1 MIKNIYNLPQNLHD
15 KFYIYIFTWL
25 PLIVGRA
32 PHLHAYMFTNL
43 HGEHF
48 HTYMINHCC
57 KNLQTCDICDSN
69 QPISHFLQS
78 GRL

>member
-1 MIKNIYNLPQNLHD
+1 MNEERKLVNTNQKYQIYIFTIYLKNLHD

-43 HGEHF
+43 HGEFPYLH
-48 HTYMINHCC
+48 
-57 KNLQTCDICDSN
+57 D
-69 QPISHFLQS
+69 
-78 GRL
+78 

>member
-1 MIKNIYNLPQNLHD
+1 MFTIYLKIYMINLTFTYLHG
-15 KFYIYIFTWL
+15 YT
-25 PLIVGRA
+25 LIVGRT
-32 PHLHAYMFTNL
+32 PYTNL

>member
-1 MIKNIYNLPQNLHD
+1 M
-15 KFYIYIFTWL
+15 IYIFTIYL
-25 PLIVGRA
+25 KI
-32 PHLHAYMFTNL
+32 YMINFTFTYL
-43 HGEHF
+43 HGYHSSSEGHHIYMLTCLQIYMANF

-69 QPISHFLQS
+69 QPITHFLQS